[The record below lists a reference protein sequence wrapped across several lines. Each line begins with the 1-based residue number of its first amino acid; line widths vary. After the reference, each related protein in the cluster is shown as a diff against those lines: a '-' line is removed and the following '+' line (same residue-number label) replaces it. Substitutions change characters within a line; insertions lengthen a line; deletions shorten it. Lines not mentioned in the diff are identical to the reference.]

1 MTGLKHIHAI
11 VNPYA
16 AHGKAGKKWPE
27 ILAYL
32 EAQGFVV
39 TWRLTEKRWH
49 AAEIAQEY
57 ARDRAKI
64 IVSVGGEGVMNE
76 ILNGLFAHREETGFM
91 PALAMIPVGT
101 GTDLSRTLRISKE
114 YHEAVDII
122 KNGRVML
129 IDVGRIAFSL
139 GNRIWTRYFINASDA
154 GLGGAVAMLTN
165 TIPKVL
171 GGFLTFLLSSLAALL
186 SFKRMKLEIRVD
198 GKFVDRGLMTIV
210 GALNGQYFG
219 GGMHAAPMAV
229 VDDGVMEFMYV
240 KDTNFFKFLAKVLA
254 RVYQGEHLAYHKVHV
269 NRGKEMVI
277 KGHKAF
283 LVDVDGE
290 VEKAKKIRVEVLPR
304 AIGILVAKD

>member
-1 MTGLKHIHAI
+1 MSGSKHIHAI
-11 VNPYA
+11 INPSA
-16 AHGKAGKKWPE
+16 GHGKAGKRWPE

-39 TWRLTEKRWH
+39 TWRLTEGRWH
-49 AAEIAQEY
+49 AYHIAREY
-57 ARDRAKI
+57 MEKGATLLI
-64 IVSVGGEGVMNE
+64 SVGGEGVMNE
-76 ILNGLFAHREETGFM
+76 ILNGMLAARNKGTL
-91 PALAMIPVGT
+91 PPLAMIPVGT

-129 IDVGRIAFSL
+129 IDIGRIAFSL

-154 GLGGAVAMLTN
+154 GLGGAVARLTN